1 MDHVLNLLIA
11 QVTHTLKVHE
21 GFEMKL
27 LNDILRVDQQMAIL
41 CPGLPKKTT
50 QDICEN
56 GEYPE
61 VNKEKRDRDSF
72 FD

>member
-1 MDHVLNLLIA
+1 
-11 QVTHTLKVHE
+11 
-21 GFEMKL
+21 
-27 LNDILRVDQQMAIL
+27 MAIL

-61 VNKEKRDRDSF
+61 VNKEKRDRESF